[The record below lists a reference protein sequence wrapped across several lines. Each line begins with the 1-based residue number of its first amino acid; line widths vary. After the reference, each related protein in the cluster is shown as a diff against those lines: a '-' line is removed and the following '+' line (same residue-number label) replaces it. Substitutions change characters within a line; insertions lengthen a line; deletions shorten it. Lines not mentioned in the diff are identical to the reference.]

1 PQHRQTKESKNN
13 DDEEGGAI
21 NIKQITQFPMET
33 CEAIGLLKVDFLGLS
48 TLTYMRRAC
57 DLIQKHHGIR
67 YTMDNIPYRPSGEAE
82 QDQRLRETFELLGRG
97 ETVGV
102 FQLESSGMQGMLRD
116 MKPTKF
122 EHIVAGV
129 SLYRPGPMDYIPEF
143 NARMHGIKP
152 VQYHHEKL
160 RPILEETFG

>member
-1 PQHRQTKESKNN
+1 
-13 DDEEGGAI
+13 
-21 NIKQITQFPMET
+21 MET
-33 CEAIGLLKVDFLGLS
+33 CESIGLLKIDFLGLS

-57 DLIQKHHGIR
+57 DLIAKHHGIR
-67 YTMDNIPYRPSGEAE
+67 YDMANIPYRPSDDPE
-82 QDQRLRETFELLGRG
+82 QNRMLKETFEMLGRG

-129 SLYRPGPMDYIPEF
+129 SLYRPGPMDIHPALQRPD
-143 NARMHGIKP
+143 ARRQKRSAITTKCCD
-152 VQYHHEKL
+152 
-160 RPILEETFG
+160 PILEETYSASSSIRNRSCASGANCSATRWATPT